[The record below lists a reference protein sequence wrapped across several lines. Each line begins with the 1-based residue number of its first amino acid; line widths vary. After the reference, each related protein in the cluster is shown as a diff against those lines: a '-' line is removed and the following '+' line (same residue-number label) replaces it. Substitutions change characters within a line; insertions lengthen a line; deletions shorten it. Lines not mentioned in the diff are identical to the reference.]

1 MQVIIEINGRQAL
14 PVRAIPLLT
23 DWHGLSPKGLAQIL
37 AGDCD
42 HWPSFDGLT
51 AHRLHTDGRT
61 EAITPRWWASWVV
74 GKLKATS
81 DSIKAKQTSH
91 ATGRQQW
98 RGESLAQLPAG
109 VFLWRDEFE
118 AAQAGEYGPL
128 GRRARVNPR
137 GFDPGFH
144 KLNFNPHPDPEIATP
159 GLVLEGFEKLTPAPI
174 EPVDAER
181 GMCVMRGDSANVTN
195 ESDRQ
200 AESFGFHSVFL
211 DLEHWAALHAVS
223 AREAAMLLCLYNPR
237 KTSFEEAK
245 TIMFPDLPD
254 GHLERLDRRLSD
266 YAAQN
271 PRSCRSLWAWYSAA
285 REMKIKLDPEAVSFM
300 EHVARHMESD
310 STPAAAPVVAAS
322 ASNAPAC
329 DFSMLATRE
338 QLIEAFG
345 RFTGMEA
352 SWFKN
357 IKDTPALLSAR
368 KVAGQGGRG
377 HIAEPLFCP
386 FEVMQWLT
394 SHKRRKNKDRKLSA
408 EKAWELL
415 EKNFPKVHSARSVAD
430 PRTGD

>member
-1 MQVIIEINGRQAL
+1 MHVVTDINGRGAL

-23 DWHGLSPKGLAQIL
+23 DWRGLSPDQLAQIL
-37 AGDCD
+37 AGDSD
-42 HWPSFDGLT
+42 HWPSFEGLT
-51 AHRLHTDGRT
+51 AYRLQTDGSI
-61 EAITPRWWASWVV
+61 EAIPPQWWQSWVV
-74 GKLKATS
+74 RKLNATS
-81 DSIKAKQTSH
+81 DAIKAKQTSH
-91 ATGRQQW
+91 ETGYQQW
-98 RGESLAQLPAG
+98 RSESLAQLPSG
-109 VFLWRDEFE
+109 VFVWRDEFE
-118 AAQAGEYGPL
+118 VAHVCEYGPL
-128 GRRARVNPR
+128 GRRARGNPN
-137 GFDPGFH
+137 GFDSRVH
-144 KLNFNPHPDPEIATP
+144 VLNFNPHPDLDIAP
-159 GLVLEGFEKLTPAPI
+159 HGLVLEGFDELKAENEKELHLHDVRISLKSWATLHDVRPNDAALLLCGYDPDKGQSHTAKDFLMLARCFTDHAQKYPAPRRLAQWWALVLEWTEAKKLGFTTPNRDI
-174 EPVDAER
+174 GEAL
-181 GMCVMRGDSANVTN
+181 MIF
-195 ESDRQ
+195 DRQ
-200 AESFGFHSVFL
+200 HHPRTES
-211 DLEHWAALHAVS
+211 A
-223 AREAAMLLCLYNPR
+223 P
-237 KTSFEEAK
+237 
-245 TIMFPDLPD
+245 
-254 GHLERLDRRLSD
+254 
-266 YAAQN
+266 AQ
-271 PRSCRSLWAWYSAA
+271 PA
-285 REMKIKLDPEAVSFM
+285 
-300 EHVARHMESD
+300 ESD
-310 STPAAAPVVAAS
+310 STPSTAPVPDS